1 MDMEEQT
8 MTPGATDRLN
18 LTTTASAIADLPVS
32 IDDVYAARERIMAH
46 LHRTPLVASATLSKL
61 TGTQFSLKAENFQR
75 TGSFKSRGAL
85 NAMLQ
90 LTPEQLAG
98 GVVTFSAGNHGQG
111 VAYAAGLLGVQS
123 WVYMASNAV
132 PAKVDAIRG
141 YGGEAV
147 FGETIAEALE
157 KMHAAIE
164 QDGRTYVSPF
174 DDPHVVAGQGVV
186 ALEIL
191 EDAPDVEAIIVPIGG
206 GGLISGISLVM
217 KSLRPEIKVYGV
229 EPSGAPTVYNSLA
242 AGKPMALES
251 VSTIADGL
259 AAPYAGNVTQKIIT
273 ACVEEVVLVSDD
285 EIKEALDLIITR
297 TKLFAEPAGAAATA
311 ALLTRRI
318 ELPEN
323 TRVVALL
330 SGGNM
335 SLDRLKTMF

>member
-1 MDMEEQT
+1 MPAPGPLTRWDLTLQT
-8 MTPGATDRLN
+8 GGRGRAHQ
-18 LTTTASAIADLPVS
+18 TAVA
-32 IDDVYAARERIMAH
+32 ERRAS
-46 LHRTPLVASATLSKL
+46 LEPLVPDVS
-61 TGTQFSLKAENFQR
+61 
-75 TGSFKSRGAL
+75 
-85 NAMLQ
+85 
-90 LTPEQLAG
+90 
-98 GVVTFSAGNHGQG
+98 V
-111 VAYAAGLLGVQS
+111 AGLEDVSGIGR
-123 WVYMASNAV
+123 YATT
-132 PAKVDAIRG
+132 VD
-141 YGGEAV
+141 
-147 FGETIAEALE
+147 L
-157 KMHAAIE
+157 
-164 QDGRTYVSPF
+164 DS
-174 DDPHVVAGQGVV
+174 VVAGRRGLPRAGRRLRHLPGLRERRARAAEPGAHAPGRPGDQPAHGGPQPAGGRGVV

-206 GGLISGISLVM
+206 GGPISGISLVM

-229 EPSGAPTVYNSLA
+229 EPTGAPTVHNSLA

-273 ACVEEVVLVSDD
+273 ACVEDVVLVSDD

-330 SGGNM
+330 SGGNI